1 MNAPVN
7 GPNEPQCVNPPAG
20 QPLAANPVGQPVI
33 EYNANRLELLALFS
47 NVRRWLMTTDNA
59 FRASFEAELRT
70 IFREFARAY
79 PTAGLSE
86 IDAVQLCLRLT
97 AGIGAGGGAESE
109 YAQRIAPHQALV
121 LILRRLRDYTN
132 VAH

>member
-1 MNAPVN
+1 MNANPV
-7 GPNEPQCVNPPAG
+7 PNEPCQAPAG
-20 QPLAANPVGQPVI
+20 APVI
-33 EYNANRLELLALFS
+33 EYNGNRLELMALFS
-47 NVRRWLMTTDNA
+47 NVRRWLMATDNA
-59 FRASFEAELRT
+59 FRQSFEAELRT

-86 IDAVQLCLRLT
+86 IDAVQLCLRLQ
-97 AGIGAGGGAESE
+97 AGGQGVESE

-121 LILRRLRDYTN
+121 AILRRLRDYTN

>member
-1 MNAPVN
+1 MN
-7 GPNEPQCVNPPAG
+7 
-20 QPLAANPVGQPVI
+20 ANPVPNEQCQAPAGAPVI
-33 EYNANRLELLALFS
+33 EYNGNRLELMALFS
-47 NVRRWLMTTDNA
+47 NVRRWLMGTDNA
-59 FRASFEAELRT
+59 FRQSFEAELRT

-86 IDAVQLCLRLT
+86 IDAVQLCLRLQQIGT
-97 AGIGAGGGAESE
+97 AGGVESE

-121 LILRRLRDYTN
+121 AILRRLRDYTN

>member
-1 MNAPVN
+1 MNANNPAAN
-7 GPNEPQCVNPPAG
+7 DPQCANPPGGAAG
-20 QPLAANPVGQPVI
+20 APVI

-79 PTAGLSE
+79 PTAGLLE
-86 IDAVQLCLRLT
+86 IDAVQLCLRLQQ
-97 AGIGAGGGAESE
+97 GGTGVESE

-121 LILRRLRDYTN
+121 VILRRLRDYTN

>member
-1 MNAPVN
+1 MNANQPVN
-7 GPNEPQCVNPPAG
+7 NPEPCQAPGGAG
-20 QPLAANPVGQPVI
+20 APVI
-33 EYNANRLELLALFS
+33 EYNANRLELMALFS
-47 NVRRWLMTTDNA
+47 NVRRWLMGTDNA
-59 FRASFEAELRT
+59 FRQSFEAEMRT

-86 IDAVQLCLRLT
+86 IDAVQLCLRLQ
-97 AGIGAGGGAESE
+97 AGGQGAESE

-121 LILRRLRDYTN
+121 IILRRLRDYTN